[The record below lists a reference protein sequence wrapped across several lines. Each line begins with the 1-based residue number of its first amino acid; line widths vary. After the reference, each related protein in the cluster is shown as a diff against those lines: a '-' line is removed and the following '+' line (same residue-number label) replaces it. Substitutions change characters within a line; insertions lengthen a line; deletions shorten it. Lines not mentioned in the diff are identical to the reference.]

1 MCFQVYFAGLGSLK
15 NVRAALCRGR
25 VLKCSRCRRP
35 GATIGCRVDQCPKSY
50 HLPCAQSKG
59 CIFDHCKFLIACTDH
74 RNLFQPHG
82 IQYLHRLKKMKLE
95 MRKMTKDAC
104 HNDIEA
110 EEKWLENCGAGEEFF
125 KRESKRLHR
134 DLLRIAP
141 VYIGGANSENKTQ
154 YRGWESVA
162 GLQDVVRALIGSCAR
177 GDKRIAYFAR
187 KGADCLGK
195 YVGDAECQLRLLF
208 QVAEKSQPSIIFF
221 DEIDGLAPCR
231 SEQQDQTHSSVV
243 STLLALMDGLKSRG
257 SVIGATNRPDAVDPA
272 LRWPGRFD
280 REIYFPLPSVKDRE
294 AILSLHT
301 QKWPK
306 PITGPLLKWV
316 AYRTVGFAGAD
327 LQALCTQAAIIV
339 LRRSFPLQEVLS
351 AAGAKAS
358 HGRCPPIPIFTVEER
373 DWLEALSCAAPPC
386 SQRETGITVN
396 DMASSPL
403 DTSLIPSLLRPLT
416 RLLVS
421 LHLNEG
427 VWLPLPLD
435 KATTLIKN
443 VIISALDRKR
453 MQSNNWW
460 MHVDDL
466 LQEKDVANEI
476 ENNLSLVNILIEGPN
491 SCSFNALEDNSDD
504 GCLKFFPSNFQHI
517 GACSGLLQYMSH
529 ISGSESG
536 FQLLI
541 SGNPRS
547 GQRHLASCLLHCF
560 VCNIDVWK
568 VDLASI
574 SQEGHGDMVL
584 GLTQML
590 MRCAGMQ
597 SCMIFMPRVD
607 LWVVETF
614 KQANDEYSDSPLME
628 PQSSEKMSIAEH
640 CEVDKEHDLCPSA
653 KETEVAVS
661 QTAIKNA
668 SYLWNSFVE
677 LVDLIR
683 VHTSLMI
690 LATSEIPLS
699 FFPHRIKQ
707 FFERETVKCSL
718 SSPLQDKVPRFSVQ
732 LDGSYDYNMV
742 IDSVA
747 VKLSKDLAQHFVHLI
762 HCRNYIHANS
772 FKDKTCDTNKGD
784 VDSVYPRERTRSTT
798 VLDSISCPVSPAAS
812 MNNTIKGKSSL
823 LLAISTFGYQILFYP
838 HFGELCWVT
847 SKLKEGPSARIDGPW
862 KVWPFNSCIVRPVKP
877 AEKVDAASGSS
888 NIKSKEKS
896 GVVRGLV
903 AVGLSAYRGQY
914 TSLKDV
920 SSEVR
925 KVLEL
930 VVGRINDKIQAG
942 KARNQFFHLLAQV
955 AYLEDM
961 VINWAHTLQSLEADA
976 QLSEAR
982 LNACTGSLNK
992 GITCKDGHSQGDGLK
1007 LDILNGSINEQKM
1020 LEESRE
1026 FDVKVVECPNS
1037 CNSDNS
1043 CSDAGDKIAVTL
1055 QEPSKLVVSN
1065 NFSPIILSSAPN
1077 EVYFAAPNDV
1087 NFHPSK
1093 PEAAG
1098 FCAEFGVN
1106 DGSIKHSNEI
1116 TERCFDIK
1124 ADGPGVSGDKHDVDL
1139 SNSVRGCS
1147 QDNDL
1152 PSKDTNENSGGN
1164 DLDVNYSLKF
1174 TGLLSG
1180 SFAMCLYHCC
1190 FDCLVAFTIY
1200 YEELLILSGALKEI
1214 TLL

>member
-1 MCFQVYFAGLGSLK
+1 M
-15 NVRAALCRGR
+15 
-25 VLKCSRCRRP
+25 
-35 GATIGCRVDQCPKSY
+35 
-50 HLPCAQSKG
+50 
-59 CIFDHCKFLIACTDH
+59 
-74 RNLFQPHG
+74 
-82 IQYLHRLKKMKLE
+82 
-95 MRKMTKDAC
+95 
-104 HNDIEA
+104 
-110 EEKWLENCGAGEEFF
+110 
-125 KRESKRLHR
+125 
-134 DLLRIAP
+134 
-141 VYIGGANSENKTQ
+141 
-154 YRGWESVA
+154 
-162 GLQDVVRALIGSCAR
+162 
-177 GDKRIAYFAR
+177 
-187 KGADCLGK
+187 
-195 YVGDAECQLRLLF
+195 
-208 QVAEKSQPSIIFF
+208 
-221 DEIDGLAPCR
+221 
-231 SEQQDQTHSSVV
+231 
-243 STLLALMDGLKSRG
+243 
-257 SVIGATNRPDAVDPA
+257 
-272 LRWPGRFD
+272 
-280 REIYFPLPSVKDRE
+280 
-294 AILSLHT
+294 
-301 QKWPK
+301 
-306 PITGPLLKWV
+306 KWV
-316 AYRTVGFAGAD
+316 ARRTVGFAGAD
-327 LQALCTQAAIIV
+327 LQALCTQAAIIA

-358 HGRCPPIPIFTVEER
+358 HGRCPPIPTFTVEER

-396 DMASSPL
+396 DVASSPL

-453 MQSNNWW
+453 MQSDNWW

-491 SCSFNALEDNSDD
+491 YCCFNALEDNSDD
-504 GCLKFFPSNFQHI
+504 GCLKFPPSNFQHI
-517 GACSGLLQYMSH
+517 GACSGLLQNTSH
-529 ISGSESG
+529 VSGSKSG
-536 FQLLI
+536 FQILI

-560 VCNIDVWK
+560 VGNVDVWK

-584 GLTQML
+584 GLTRML

-607 LWVVETF
+607 LWAVETF
-614 KQANDEYSDSPLME
+614 NQANDEYSDSPLME
-628 PQSSEKMSIAEH
+628 PQSSEKISIAEH

-677 LVDLIR
+677 LVDSIR

-690 LATSEIPLS
+690 LATSEVPLS

-718 SSPLQDKVPRFSVQ
+718 SCPLQDKVPQFSVQ
-732 LDGSYDYNMV
+732 LDGSYDYSVV

-762 HCRNYIHANS
+762 HCRNHIHANS
-772 FKDKTCDTNKGD
+772 FKDTTCDTNKGD
-784 VDSVYPRERTRSTT
+784 VDSVYPRERTTST
-798 VLDSISCPVSPAAS
+798 VLDSKSCPVSPAAS
-812 MNNTIKGKSSL
+812 MNNIIKGKSSL
-823 LLAISTFGYQILFYP
+823 LFAISMFGYQILFYP
-838 HFGELCWVT
+838 RFGELCWVT
-847 SKLKEGPSARIDGPW
+847 SKLKEGPSAWIDGPW

-877 AEKVDAASGSS
+877 AVKVDDASGSS

-903 AVGLSAYRGQY
+903 AVGLSAYKGQY
-914 TSLKDV
+914 TSLKEV

-930 VVGRINDKIQAG
+930 VVGRINDKIQSG

-982 LNACTGSLNK
+982 TGSLNK
-992 GITCKDGHSQGDGLK
+992 GIACKDDHSQGDGLK
-1007 LDILNGSINEQKM
+1007 LDVLNGSINEHRM
-1020 LEESRE
+1020 VEESRE
-1026 FDVKVVECPNS
+1026 FDVKVVECTNS

-1043 CSDAGDKIAVTL
+1043 RPDAGDKIAVTL
-1055 QEPSKLVVSN
+1055 QEPSQLLVSN
-1065 NFSPIILSSAPN
+1065 HFYPVILGSAPN
-1077 EVYFAAPNDV
+1077 EVDFAAPNDV
-1087 NFHPSK
+1087 DFEPSK
-1093 PEAAG
+1093 PEASG

-1116 TERCFDIK
+1116 TERCFDIE
-1124 ADGPGVSGDKHDVDL
+1124 ADGPGFSGDKHDSDL
-1139 SNSVRGCS
+1139 SNSIKACS

-1152 PSKDTNENSGGN
+1152 PNKDTNENSGGN
-1164 DLDVNYSLKF
+1164 DLDVNYSLKP

-1190 FDCLVAFTIY
+1190 FDCLISLYNLLRRIINFEWGLKGNDSTI
-1200 YEELLILSGALKEI
+1200 EDVHDFLVSLSVNLHLALSKLSLDEFHSRGRKCKQDGPRRRIESCEMDPSQCKDSGKLLPMECGSHGRCNSGSIIENFAQNSPQWKYNRNSFLGMVY
-1214 TLL
+1214 